1 MMRPIPTILLAATA
15 FAAASAGA
23 GAASAPAGTVVPAPA
38 TAASFVGVLYKG
50 SDGRDYQIDHETGR
64 IGFGVRSEKTV
75 VFQAKDSIPVGASGR
90 QGPVSGAFILQRP
103 GCRPVA
109 FAAEGRMVLRPFHG
123 PGATERSEL
132 RLTGKAPVLQDCR
145 VVGFRPWSFALIEDG
160 PQFLR

>member
-1 MMRPIPTILLAATA
+1 MMRPIPTILLAATT

-23 GAASAPAGTVVPAPA
+23 ASASAGTIVPAPA

-50 SDGRDYQIDHETGR
+50 SDGRDYQIDHGTGR
-64 IGFGVRSEKTV
+64 IGFGVRPEKTV
-75 VFQAKDSIPVGASGR
+75 VFQAKGSIPVGASGR

-103 GCRPVA
+103 GCQPVA

-132 RLTGKAPVLQDCR
+132 RLTGKAPVLLDCR